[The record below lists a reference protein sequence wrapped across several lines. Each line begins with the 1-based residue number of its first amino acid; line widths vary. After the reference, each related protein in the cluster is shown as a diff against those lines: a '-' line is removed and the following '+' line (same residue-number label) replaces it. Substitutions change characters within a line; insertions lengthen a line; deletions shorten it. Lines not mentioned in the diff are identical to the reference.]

1 MAFSDHF
8 SGFAASYAAHRPR
21 YPAAL
26 FELASGLPEERRLA
40 WDCGTGNGQAAL
52 GLAPH
57 FERVIATDASETQ
70 LSHATPDPKV
80 EYRVAPAEAS
90 GLPGGAI
97 DLVTVAAALHW
108 FHLDG
113 FYREAG
119 RVLAPGGA
127 LLVWTYNHVEVDAAV
142 DRAVRRLVEEV
153 LAPYWP
159 AGRQWVNE
167 SYRTLPFPFREIA
180 LPPMEIVEH
189 WNLAQFLGYL
199 HTWSAVGH
207 YRRATGRE
215 PGEAIAEELAAA
227 WGDPEAVRRLRWP
240 LFCRAGRP

>member
-1 MAFSDHF
+1 MSFQDHF

-26 FELASGLPEERRLA
+26 FELAASLPEERRRA

-57 FERVIATDASETQ
+57 FSQVIATDASETQ
-70 LSHATPDPKV
+70 LSHATSHPNV
-80 EYRVAPAEAS
+80 EYRIATAEAS
-90 GLPGGAI
+90 GLADGSV
-97 DLVTVAAALHW
+97 DLVAVAAALHW
-108 FHLDG
+108 FDLEG
-113 FYREAG
+113 FYREAR

-127 LLVWTYNHVEVDAAV
+127 VMVWTYNHVEVDAAV
-142 DRAVRRLVEEV
+142 DRVVRRLVEEV

-159 AGRQWVNE
+159 PGRQWVNE
-167 SYRTLPFPFREIA
+167 SYRTLPFPFAEIA
-180 LPPMEIVEH
+180 LPEMEIVER

-215 PGEAIAEELAAA
+215 PGEEIAGELTAV
-227 WGDPEAVRRLRWP
+227 WGDPEETRLLRWP
-240 LFCRAGRP
+240 LFCRAGR